1 MKNKKEVEELINKSE
16 QFSQQLQTKL
26 QETQANIIFLR
37 GQLSILQEYEK
48 ETKETKTDNKTKKGG
63 N

>member
-37 GQLSILQEYEK
+37 GQLSILQEYGDTDAKTANEEK
-48 ETKETKTDNKTKKGG
+48 AGKDKK
-63 N
+63 